1 MRLSNTATPK
11 YYKIFRD
18 AVLRGDIP
26 VCENI
31 SMEMN
36 RIDRLI
42 KNPNYYYDEEAV
54 EKWIRFCEHELTLT
68 DGQPLHLLDS
78 FKLWGEEIFGWY
90 CFVER
95 SVYEPYSNRKG
106 GHYVKKVIKKRL
118 VNKQFLIVG
127 RGAAKSL
134 YDTCIQ
140 GYFLICDTE
149 TSQQVTAAPTV
160 KQSDEVLAPLRTAI
174 TKSPGPLFK
183 FLTQGSLQSTSNSAL
198 RPKLYSSKK
207 GIENKLTNSILES
220 RPMTIDKFQGMRCKV
235 VTIDEWLS
243 GDTREDVT
251 TAAEQGA
258 SKLDDYL
265 IIESSSEGVVR
276 NGPGDGIKME
286 LMKILKGEYQDD
298 HTSIFWYTLDDISEV
313 GDPYYWVKAQ
323 PNIGITVTYE
333 TYQRDVDKA
342 ENSPTAKNEILA
354 KRFGI
359 PSEGYTYFF
368 TYEETK
374 VHPYREY
381 WQMPCVMG
389 ADLSKGGDFCA
400 FVFLFPLNG
409 DAFGI
414 KCLNFISEYTLDKLP
429 GPLRV
434 KYDEFIN
441 EGSLIVLNGTVL
453 DMDTVYEEVDSYI
466 TKNEYS
472 VNAFGYDPYNAK
484 IFVTRY
490 TVENSE
496 YGVEKVIQG
505 AKTESVPLTE
515 IKKLAEQGL
524 LLFDQ
529 SIMSYTMGNC
539 ITIKDTNGNLKL
551 YKMNYEAKI
560 DDVAALMDAFVAY
573 KLNKDN
579 F

>member
-54 EKWIRFCEHELTLT
+54 EKWISFCEHELTLT

-298 HTSIFWYTLDDISEV
+298 HTSIFWYKLDDISEV

-323 PNIGITVTYE
+323 PNIDITVTYE

-400 FVFLFPLNG
+400 FVFLFPFPPRFEVL
-409 DAFGI
+409 
-414 KCLNFISEYTLDKLP
+414 
-429 GPLRV
+429 
-434 KYDEFIN
+434 
-441 EGSLIVLNGTVL
+441 SLFVSSVIFFAIPFRSRSRSVL
-453 DMDTVYEEVDSYI
+453 
-466 TKNEYS
+466 
-472 VNAFGYDPYNAK
+472 
-484 IFVTRY
+484 
-490 TVENSE
+490 
-496 YGVEKVIQG
+496 
-505 AKTESVPLTE
+505 
-515 IKKLAEQGL
+515 
-524 LLFDQ
+524 
-529 SIMSYTMGNC
+529 
-539 ITIKDTNGNLKL
+539 LK
-551 YKMNYEAKI
+551 
-560 DDVAALMDAFVAY
+560 
-573 KLNKDN
+573 
-579 F
+579 

>member
-1 MRLSNTATPK
+1 MRLSNTDTPK

-42 KNPNYYYDEEAV
+42 KNPNYYYDDEAV

-90 CFVER
+90 YFIER

-220 RPMTIDKFQGMRCKV
+220 RPMTIDKFQGMRGKV

-484 IFVTRY
+484 VFVTRY

>member
-68 DGQPLHLLDS
+68 DGRPLHLLDS

-174 TKSPGPLFK
+174 TKSPGPVFK

-298 HTSIFWYTLDDISEV
+298 HTSIFWYMLDDVSEV
-313 GDPYYWVKAQ
+313 GDPYYWVKAN
-323 PNIGITVTYE
+323 PNLGITVTYE

-342 ENSPTAKNEILA
+342 ENSPVAKNEILA

-453 DMDTVYEEVDSYI
+453 DMDAVYEEVDSYI

-484 IFVTRY
+484 VFVTRY
-490 TVENSE
+490 IVENSE